1 MSDSEEPK
9 RPAPGGPAKPLPRL
23 WKYAPEDEPEDEYAL
38 QPEDDEFE
46 LNADGSLKLDE
57 QGKPKKKVKP
67 AKSVE
72 PPRPVE
78 KPRSVEKSRPVEKST
93 RSAKASGTG
102 SVLGG
107 TAGVR
112 SRSSKPSEKPSK
124 PAKRPRERGEA
135 GESKGVL
142 IEETPEYDTYEAR
155 QRVRIV
161 VGTVLA
167 AAFLF
172 IGYSVIKAV
181 IPLAGPEE
189 LEAASGSPE
198 AADIAS
204 LNSPVVTAREKAE
217 EEAKLL
223 FKRAEDVARGGNV
236 DMAVKLLKKV
246 TTSYSSTLVA
256 KRAQEALDRPKRN
269 LPLFLD
275 RPAVVAS
282 RSEPKPAPVE
292 PSKAPSAVVDATRP
306 TVPTRPET
314 EANLVLPANPAEPGM
329 PTSIA
334 TPAASPGT
342 PAVVFKALPSGFR
355 PREGTSAHA
364 SGWPLEIVGNRD
376 GAPMMLVAGGT
387 FIQGRDDGEAPEA
400 PAHRVNLGSFYIDRH
415 EVTVRQ
421 FLLFQKE
428 AGRRADRAR
437 ALAKDPELATID
449 DIEDTPVVMVSARE
463 ATDYAKWAGKRL
475 PTEAQWEASA
485 RTPDGRI
492 YPWGTEKPQ
501 WSRPRA
507 PRQIDPVMSFPQDT
521 SPYGVFDL
529 AGNAWEWTKDWYD
542 PRYYHQFRTNS
553 ADNPTGPS
561 NRPRSGQLVVKG
573 CSREWFSTKRE
584 PLKFDSRLPY
594 VGFRC
599 VLQVEGP
606 GNVFEPPPDAEKP
619 ASGQP
624 AASGSD
630 IPF

>member
-9 RPAPGGPAKPLPRL
+9 RPAPGGPTKPLPRL
-23 WKYAPEDEPEDEYAL
+23 WKYAPEDEPENEYAL
-38 QPEDDEFE
+38 APEVDEFE
-46 LNADGSLKLDE
+46 LNADGSPKLDE

-67 AKSVE
+67 TNAVAPPRPSEK
-72 PPRPVE
+72 PRPVE
-78 KPRSVEKSRPVEKST
+78 KTK
-93 RSAKASGTG
+93 RSAKPGATG

-112 SRSSKPSEKPSK
+112 SRSGAASEKPSK
-124 PAKRPRERGEA
+124 PAKRPRERGEE

-155 QRVRIV
+155 QRVRIAIGV
-161 VGTVLA
+161 VLA

-172 IGYSVIKAV
+172 IGYSVVKAL
-181 IPLAGPEE
+181 IPMAGPDD

-198 AADIAS
+198 AADIGA
-204 LNSPVVTAREKAE
+204 LNSPVVNAREAAE

-223 FKRAEDVARGGNV
+223 FKRAEDVARGGNAA
-236 DMAVKLLKKV
+236 MAVKLLKKV
-246 TTSYSSTLVA
+246 TTSYPSTLVA
-256 KRAQEALDRPKRN
+256 KQAQEALDRPKRN

-275 RPAVVAS
+275 GPAVLAS
-282 RSEPKPAPVE
+282 RAEPRPVPVE
-292 PSKAPSAVVDATRP
+292 PAKMPTAVVDATRP
-306 TVPTRPET
+306 AVPNRPES
-314 EANLVLPANPAEPGM
+314 EANLGLPANPAEPGGTM
-329 PTSIA
+329 PA
-334 TPAASPGT
+334 AKPAASPAS
-342 PAVVFKALPSGFR
+342 PEIAVKPPPRGFR
-355 PREGTSAHA
+355 AREGTTAHA
-364 SGWPLEIVGNRD
+364 SGWPMEIVGNRD
-376 GAPMMLVAGGT
+376 GAPMMLVAGAT
-387 FIQGRDDGEAPEA
+387 FIQGRDDGEAAEA
-400 PAHRVNLGSFYIDRH
+400 PAHQVILGTFYVDRH

-421 FLLFQKE
+421 FHLFQKE

-449 DIEDTPVVMVSARE
+449 DTEDNPVVMVSARE

-475 PTEAQWEASA
+475 PTEAQWEAAA

-492 YPWGTEKPQ
+492 YPWGPEKPV

-507 PRQIDPVMSFPQDT
+507 PRQIDPVMSFPQDV

-542 PRYYHQFRTNS
+542 PHYYQQFRATT

-573 CSREWFSTKRE
+573 CSRDWFSTKRD

-606 GNVFEPPPDAEKP
+606 GNIFEPPPSAEKP
-619 ASGQP
+619 TNGQP